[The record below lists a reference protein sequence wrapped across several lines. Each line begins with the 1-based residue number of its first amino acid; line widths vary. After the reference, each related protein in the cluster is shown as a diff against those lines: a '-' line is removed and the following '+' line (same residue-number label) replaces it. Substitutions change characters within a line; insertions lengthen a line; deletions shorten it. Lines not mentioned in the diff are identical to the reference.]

1 MRLRNAPLA
10 MRNLAGLCARRARRW
25 LEARIRDARVLARRS
40 RRFGEQAIGSTSPS
54 DWTDAARRTAIRA
67 GRRAARF
74 EEHVLGPAREELTVL
89 RRIRACASGSA
100 PLIVG
105 PWVSEVG
112 YEVLYWIP
120 FLRWFEDRYGIDP
133 GRVIAVSR
141 GGVQWWYD
149 GIASRYVDVLDVY
162 SAEDFAARAQA
173 RRSAGDQK
181 QLEPSAWE
189 REIVEDVKS
198 RMGVHDAH
206 VLYPGLMYRLFRNF
220 WHGDRALDFLFRHTV
235 YERFAPRHDAKD
247 ALSLPPTF
255 AAVKFYT
262 GAALPDT
269 PDTREQLRFFVGRL
283 ADRMPVVTLDTGLGL
298 DEHRDYLF
306 RDIPAVTDLR
316 RHLTPENNLAV
327 QSRVIARASLFAGTC
342 GSLAW
347 LAPMLGVPAVAV
359 YADDRYLTAHLYA
372 ARYAYRRMKAARF
385 SVTDLQ
391 ALRRVS
397 AA

>member
-1 MRLRNAPLA
+1 
-10 MRNLAGLCARRARRW
+10 MRNLAGLCARRARHW
-25 LEARIRDARVLARRS
+25 LEARIREARVLAKRS
-40 RRFGEQAIGSTSPS
+40 RRLGEQAIGSTSPS
-54 DWTDAARRTAIRA
+54 EWTDAARRTAIRA
-67 GRRAARF
+67 GKRAARF
-74 EEHVLGPAREELTVL
+74 EEHVLGPAREELAVL
-89 RRIRACASGSA
+89 ARVRACASGAA
-100 PLIVG
+100 PIVVG

-120 FLRWFEDRYGIDP
+120 FLRWFKDRYGIEP
-133 GRVIAVSR
+133 ARVIAVSR
-141 GGVQWWYD
+141 GGVRWWYD
-149 GIASRYVDVLDVY
+149 GIASRYVDVLDLY
-162 SAEDFAARAQA
+162 SAGDFAARAEA

-189 REIVEDVKS
+189 RDIVEDVK
-198 RMGVHDAH
+198 RRVGVRDAH

-220 WHGDRALDFLFRHTV
+220 WHGDRALDFLFRRTV
-235 YERFAPRHDAKD
+235 YEPMAPGPGAIDT
-247 ALSLPPTF
+247 LSLPPGY
-255 AAVKFYT
+255 AAIKFYT
-262 GAALPDT
+262 GAALPDAA
-269 PDTREQLRFFVGRL
+269 DTREQLRFFVARL
-283 ADRMPVVTLDTGLGL
+283 AERMPVVTLDTGLGL
-298 DEHRDYLF
+298 DEHRDYPF
-306 RDIPAVTDLR
+306 RDIPGVTDLR
-316 RHLTPENNLAV
+316 HQLTPGNNLDV

-347 LAPMLGVPAVAV
+347 LAPMLGVPTVAV